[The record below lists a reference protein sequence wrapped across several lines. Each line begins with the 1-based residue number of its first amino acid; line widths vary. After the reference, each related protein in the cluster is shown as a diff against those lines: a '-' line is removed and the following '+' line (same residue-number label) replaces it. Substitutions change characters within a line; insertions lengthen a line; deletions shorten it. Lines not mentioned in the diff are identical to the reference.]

1 MNKRKYRMKKIF
13 FIATLALLTAC
24 EKSFEQYPP
33 DKLSPENAFNTEKDL
48 QLYANSFYNNLPS
61 ANDIVRGDQTSDFLV
76 GSTIDN
82 YLSGSYSAAQAGGW
96 TWGPLRNI
104 NYFLEQMVR
113 AQISDESRK
122 HFEGLARFF
131 RAYFYFN
138 KVKQFGNVPWQEKT
152 LTIDDPDLYKP
163 QDSRAYVMEK
173 VLADLNFACENI
185 SPAIDPTSSQ
195 ISRPVALA
203 FKSRICLFEGTY
215 RKYHEELNL
224 QATANTWLQEA
235 ADAAKQ
241 VIDGGQYRL
250 NIESDPTTS
259 FRNLFINEQ
268 PKTNEIMLA
277 AINNASL
284 RVLNDANWYWTSATY
299 GRRLS
304 FPKTFVNTFLNRD
317 GSRFT
322 DQANYNQIPFWEEVK
337 NRDLRLQQCIRMGS
351 YQREGQPAPPDFT
364 YTYTGYMPYK
374 FTLDSKATDGRAE
387 NNNSLPLMRYAEV
400 LLNYAEAMAE
410 LNRFTEAEWNLTIK
424 LLRERAGLSNT
435 AMPLT
440 ADTYLEQE
448 YFADQNLSAALL
460 EIRRERAIELAMEG
474 FRYDDLMRWKL
485 ANLLLKPYT
494 GLYVP
499 AMNTPYDLNED
510 GKNDV
515 SFVTAVPS
523 NPQKGIVYFVI
534 NGTQHYLTNQ
544 TSGNI
549 VAQNNLRRIFD
560 DFMYLR
566 PIPIEEITLNPN
578 LKQNA
583 GWESR

>member
-1 MNKRKYRMKKIF
+1 
-13 FIATLALLTAC
+13 
-24 EKSFEQYPP
+24 
-33 DKLSPENAFNTEKDL
+33 
-48 QLYANSFYNNLPS
+48 
-61 ANDIVRGDQTSDFLV
+61 
-76 GSTIDN
+76 
-82 YLSGSYSAAQAGGW
+82 
-96 TWGPLRNI
+96 
-104 NYFLEQMVR
+104 
-113 AQISDESRK
+113 
-122 HFEGLARFF
+122 
-131 RAYFYFN
+131 
-138 KVKQFGNVPWQEKT
+138 
-152 LTIDDPDLYKP
+152 
-163 QDSRAYVMEK
+163 
-173 VLADLNFACENI
+173 
-185 SPAIDPTSSQ
+185 
-195 ISRPVALA
+195 
-203 FKSRICLFEGTY
+203 
-215 RKYHEELNL
+215 
-224 QATANTWLQEA
+224 
-235 ADAAKQ
+235 
-241 VIDGGQYRL
+241 
-250 NIESDPTTS
+250 
-259 FRNLFINEQ
+259 
-268 PKTNEIMLA
+268 
-277 AINNASL
+277 
-284 RVLNDANWYWTSATY
+284 
-299 GRRLS
+299 
-304 FPKTFVNTFLNRD
+304 
-317 GSRFT
+317 
-322 DQANYNQIPFWEEVK
+322 
-337 NRDLRLQQCIRMGS
+337 LQQCIRMGS